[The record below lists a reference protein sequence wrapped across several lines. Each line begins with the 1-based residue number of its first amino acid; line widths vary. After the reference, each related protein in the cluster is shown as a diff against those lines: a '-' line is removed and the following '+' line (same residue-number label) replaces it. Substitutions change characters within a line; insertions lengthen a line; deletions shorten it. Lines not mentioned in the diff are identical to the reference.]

1 MMYIHTVHI
10 YVPCSERPLV
20 HIDSIGS
27 LVKQTEENEEEEEE
41 VRIVKMEIHS
51 SSEKPK
57 VVSPSQLHV
66 SHSVSPRKIE
76 ICPHKNTR

>member
-27 LVKQTEENEEEEEE
+27 LVKQAEE
-41 VRIVKMEIHS
+41 KGS
-51 SSEKPK
+51 FSQSTSC
-57 VVSPSQLHV
+57 VSLSF
-66 SHSVSPRKIE
+66 S
-76 ICPHKNTR
+76 

>member
-27 LVKQTEENEEEEEE
+27 LVKQAEENEEEEEE
-41 VRIVKMEIHS
+41 VRIVNINH
-51 SSEKPK
+51 
-57 VVSPSQLHV
+57 L
-66 SHSVSPRKIE
+66 
-76 ICPHKNTR
+76 KNQRLFLPVNFMCLTQFLLGK

>member
-27 LVKQTEENEEEEEE
+27 LVKQAEDNEEEEEE
-41 VRIVKMEIHS
+41 VRIVKME
-51 SSEKPK
+51 SSENQRLFLPVNFMCLTQFLLGK
-57 VVSPSQLHV
+57 
-66 SHSVSPRKIE
+66 
-76 ICPHKNTR
+76 